1 MRIRTPRHPVL
12 WVLASAAVCALA
24 AARRLRTVEVTGDSM
39 LPGLRP
45 GDWLIVHTGAR
56 PAPGAVVVA
65 EHPERRDLL
74 IVKRVTHRSG
84 DGWWLESD
92 NQRARGRRD
101 SWDFGP
107 VPETLIK
114 GCVLLRYWP
123 FPPVSPSKSR

>member
-1 MRIRTPRHPVL
+1 MRIRTPL
-12 WVLASAAVCALA
+12 LCGLAGAAAVAL

-45 GDWLIVHTGAR
+45 GDWLVVRDGAR

-65 EHPERRDLL
+65 EHPEREGLL
-74 IVKRVTHRSG
+74 IVKRVAHRSA

-92 NQRARGRRD
+92 NQRAPGGRD

-107 VPETLIK
+107 VADDLVV
-114 GCVLLRYWP
+114 GRVVGRYWP
-123 FPPVSPSKSR
+123 RPRLALRRTR